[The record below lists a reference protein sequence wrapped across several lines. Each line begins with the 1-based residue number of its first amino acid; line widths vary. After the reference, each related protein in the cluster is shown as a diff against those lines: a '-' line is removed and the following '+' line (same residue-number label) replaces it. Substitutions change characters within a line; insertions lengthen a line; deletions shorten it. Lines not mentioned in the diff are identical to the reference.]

1 MAARNKI
8 VVAWKKTHTDEV
20 VTSDAANTIF
30 PVKTIFSLVSFLMQK
45 KKIKNKKKAE
55 KDVLCNILTYSKP
68 DVFLA

>member
-1 MAARNKI
+1 MVARNKI

-20 VTSDAANTIF
+20 VTSDAATTIF

-45 KKIKNKKKAE
+45 KKKIIKKAE

>member
-20 VTSDAANTIF
+20 VTSDAATTIF
-30 PVKTIFSLVSFLMQK
+30 PFKTIFSLVSFLMQK
-45 KKIKNKKKAE
+45 KWKIKKAE

>member
-1 MAARNKI
+1 MATRNKI

-20 VTSDAANTIF
+20 VTSNAATTIF

-45 KKIKNKKKAE
+45 KKLKIKKAE

>member
-8 VVAWKKTHTDEV
+8 VVAWKKTHTDKV
-20 VTSDAANTIF
+20 VTSDAATTIF

-45 KKIKNKKKAE
+45 KKKKIKKAE

>member
-20 VTSDAANTIF
+20 VTSDAATTIF

-45 KKIKNKKKAE
+45 KKLKIKKAE

>member
-20 VTSDAANTIF
+20 VTSDAATTIF
-30 PVKTIFSLVSFLMQK
+30 PVKTIFSLSFLSLCK
-45 KKIKNKKKAE
+45 KNKKLKKAE
-55 KDVLCNILTYSKP
+55 KDVLCNISTYSKP

>member
-20 VTSDAANTIF
+20 VTSDAATTIF

-45 KKIKNKKKAE
+45 KKKKIKKAE

>member
-8 VVAWKKTHTDEV
+8 VVAWKKNSHRWS
-20 VTSDAANTIF
+20 SDFRRRYHNFSRQNYFLSRFF
-30 PVKTIFSLVSFLMQK
+30 PYAK
-45 KKIKNKKKAE
+45 KKLKIKKAE

>member
-8 VVAWKKTHTDEV
+8 VVAWKKTHTDEE
-20 VTSDAANTIF
+20 VTSDAATTIF

-45 KKIKNKKKAE
+45 KKIIKKAE

-68 DVFLA
+68 DVFLT